1 MRNLSICMA
10 AAALLAPAAA
20 GAQNKCI
27 DPDGKITYQREACPR
42 FDSSGPSRPAPAAD
56 AATMAKCA
64 GDWETY
70 ADGMKRA
77 RQQAERRRQGGGGE
91 MSKGE
96 KKEQQTLEEGLA
108 RFLPACG
115 RFGFEAPTEPR
126 AEVRNNNVA
135 KDLRRKTGTKPA
147 GDARKP

>member
-1 MRNLSICMA
+1 MRNLQDCITV
-10 AAALLAPAAA
+10 AALLLATTAAN
-20 GAQNKCI
+20 AQSNKCV

-42 FDSSGPSRPAPAAD
+42 YESSGPSRPAPAAD
-56 AATMAKCA
+56 AASMEKCA

-77 RQQAERRRQGGGGE
+77 RQQAERQRQGSGGE
-91 MSKGE
+91 MSKAE
-96 KKEQQTLEEGLA
+96 KKEKQGLDELAA

-126 AEVRNNNVA
+126 AEVRNNTVA
-135 KDLRRKTGTKPA
+135 KDLRRKTGTKA
-147 GDARKP
+147 LSK

>member
-1 MRNLSICMA
+1 MRNLQAGCITL
-10 AAALLAPAAA
+10 ALLLLPTAAS
-20 GAQNKCI
+20 AQSNKCV

-42 FDSSGPSRPAPAAD
+42 FESSGPSRPAPAAD
-56 AATMAKCA
+56 AAAMAKCA

-91 MSKGE
+91 MSKAE
-96 KKEQQTLEEGLA
+96 KKEQQDLEALSA

-115 RFGFEAPTEPR
+115 RYGFEAPSEPR
-126 AEVRNNNVA
+126 AEVRNNTVA
-135 KDLRRKTGTKPA
+135 KDLRRKTGTRTAPK
-147 GDARKP
+147 

>member
-1 MRNLSICMA
+1 MRNLQDCITV
-10 AAALLAPAAA
+10 AALLLVPTAA
-20 GAQNKCI
+20 GAQSNKCV

-56 AATMAKCA
+56 AAAMEKCA
-64 GDWETY
+64 GDWETH

-115 RFGFEAPTEPR
+115 RFGFEAPIEPR
-126 AEVRNNNVA
+126 AEVRNNTVA
-135 KDLRRKTGTKPA
+135 KDLRRKTGTRTAPK
-147 GDARKP
+147 